1 MDYPDLG
8 PVTEY
13 YTSYEDAKD
22 NKNAKPMPEEM
33 IGNVD
38 AFTEI
43 YKKEKDKLPVYTYVF
58 EKVDDNYRFV
68 NYTINKN
75 A

>member
-1 MDYPDLG
+1 MKTL
-8 PVTEY
+8 
-13 YTSYEDAKD
+13 
-22 NKNAKPMPEEM
+22 PEEM
-33 IGNVD
+33 QERSFEYEEVY
-38 AFTEI
+38 EI
-43 YKKEKDKLPVYTYVF
+43 EKDNLPVYTYVF